1 MKSFK
6 LFKESI
12 IDIPRRTFAPAV
24 FDDEDTNNPKI
35 KDSVLRLITEQF
47 KEFESEYP
55 ILKYSLI
62 GSILTKR
69 YRNDADLDIN
79 VLFDVPEDK
88 QEDER
93 LRLSKQFLSA
103 KNPDNIQG
111 KLIPGT
117 KHPINYYFI
126 TDEKTYDDQ
135 NKKADAVFDIKGQS
149 FVKRPDEFD
158 FNPNLYLKDF
168 QKQVDKI
175 DMLKGELKRDI
186 IDYDELTE
194 LKPGE
199 IKNLEKRISNK
210 LNEIEK
216 DIQDLTDIGDKV
228 DVERRAAFDTD
239 MTPDEIKTYSIK
251 NRLPANVVYKM
262 LEKYHYLTFL
272 KKCKKILDD
281 DKVTDSE
288 IDSLKSVDDAQSEAR
303 VVGEALDKGAK
314 LIFAFGRFNPPTTG
328 HAKLMKEVITQ
339 ARKNNANHIVYAS
352 ASTDK
357 RSNPLDVKTKVKFM
371 KKMFPD
377 NKIMAAG
384 GTQRTF
390 IEVLKFYNKMYGNI
404 IMIAGSDRVSEFQK
418 LTDKYNGKEYN
429 YKSIKVV
436 SSGERDPD
444 AEGVTGM
451 SASKMRDMAKN
462 GDDKNFKKGV
472 PNLSDSDASSL
483 FNAVRKGMGITG
495 RNYPLIKSSF
505 TEFLNNDL
513 REEYHQERIFNV
525 GDIIEHMDGSMGMIV
540 RRGSNYVSYESDG
553 LIKKAWLYDIQSLEE
568 EPRIPRK
575 KGQPAGSDKHS
586 DLYTD
591 ENPKGTIQGLG
602 FKDVATAKASINK
615 IKNSGKTHAHK
626 IQAAVA
632 MEQRAKEMGK
642 TAEATVYRKY
652 IDEMKKK
659 TKEMQKESVS
669 QREVNDLEKFADRI
683 LKKYDVDIEF
693 TKHFVDR
700 MNDPRN
706 NPTIKVSELQK
717 FFKKIQRNKATNI
730 INNPDIEAVLKD
742 MSTNLNLPVI
752 IKKKGNEFEVTNKTI
767 MRKPN
772 FSTTSKVFKYES
784 YEIGTD
790 DYVQHTMKMTPGQPI
805 QNFRKITDKITDK
818 DLQKFQ
824 NEGEIIDKYKKRFKE
839 DWKVELDKAIKRMK
853 EEL

>member
-1 MKSFK
+1 MKSFR

-12 IDIPRRTFAPAV
+12 IDIPRRTYAPAV
-24 FDDEDTNNPKI
+24 FDDEDTSNPKI
-35 KDSVLRLITEQF
+35 KDSVIRLITEQF

-79 VLFDVPEDK
+79 VLFDVPEEK
-88 QEDER
+88 QEEER
-93 LRLSKQFLSA
+93 LRLSKKYLASS
-103 KNPDNIQG
+103 NPDNIQG

-117 KHPINYYFI
+117 QHPINYYFI
-126 TDEKTYDDQ
+126 TDEKTYDEQ
-135 NKKADAVFDIKGQS
+135 NEKADAVFDIKGQS
-149 FVKRPDEFD
+149 FVKRPEEFD

-199 IKNLEKRISNK
+199 IKDLEKRISNK
-210 LNEIEK
+210 LGEIEK
-216 DIQDLTDIGDKV
+216 DIQDLTDIGNKV
-228 DVERRAAFDTD
+228 DLERRAAFDTD

-281 DKVTDSE
+281 GKVTDSE

-303 VVGEALDKGAK
+303 VVGEALDKSAK

-328 HAKLMKEVITQ
+328 HAKLMKEVIVQ

-357 RSNPLDVKTKVKFM
+357 RSNPLDVNTKVRFL
-371 KKMFPD
+371 KKMFPQ
-377 NKIMAAG
+377 NNIKAAG

-390 IEVLKFYNKMYGNI
+390 MEILKFFDKMYGEV
-404 IMIAGSDRVSEFQK
+404 IMVAGSDRQRAFQE
-418 LTDKYNGKEYN
+418 LADKYNGRDYN
-429 YKSIKVV
+429 YKKVTVV

-444 AEGVTGM
+444 AEGVAGM
-451 SASKMRDMAKN
+451 SASKMREMAKN
-462 GDDKNFKKGV
+462 NDYRNFKTGV
-472 PNLSDSDASSL
+472 TGLSDRDTKEL
-483 FNAVRKGMGITG
+483 FNAVKKGMGIREG
-495 RNYPLIKSSF
+495 YVESF
-505 TEFLNNDL
+505 TNFL
-513 REEYHQERIFNV
+513 REEYHQENIFNV
-525 GDIIEHMDGSMGMIV
+525 GDVVEHIDGSMGVIV
-540 RRGSNYVSYESDG
+540 RRGSNYVSYETEG
-553 LIKKAWLYDIQSLEE
+553 LIKKAWLYDLKSLEE
-568 EPRIPRK
+568 APRIPRK

-591 ENPKGTIQGLG
+591 ENPKGTIHGLG
-602 FKDVATAKASINK
+602 FKDVATAKASITK

-642 TAEATVYRKY
+642 KAEAAVYRKY

-659 TKEMQKESVS
+659 TKEMQKEDVT
-669 QREVNDLEKFADRI
+669 QREINDLERFADRI
-683 LKKYDVDIEF
+683 LKKYGVDIEF
-693 TKHFVDR
+693 TRHFVDR
-700 MNDPRN
+700 MNDTRN
-706 NPTIKVSELQK
+706 SPAIKVSELQK

-790 DYVQHTMKMTPGQPI
+790 DYVQHTMKVTPGQPI
-805 QNFRKITDKITDK
+805 QNFRKTTDKITDK

-839 DWKVELDKAIKRMK
+839 NWKVELDKAVERMK

>member
-1 MKSFK
+1 MKSFR

-12 IDIPRRTFAPAV
+12 IDIPRRTYAPAV
-24 FDDEDTNNPKI
+24 FDDEDTSNPKI
-35 KDSVLRLITEQF
+35 KDSVVRLITEQF

-79 VLFDVPEDK
+79 VLFDVPEEK
-88 QEDER
+88 QEEER
-93 LRLSKQFLSA
+93 LRLSKKYLASS
-103 KNPDNIQG
+103 NPDNIQG

-117 KHPINYYFI
+117 QHPINYYFI
-126 TDEKTYDDQ
+126 TDEKTYDEQ
-135 NKKADAVFDIKGQS
+135 NEKADAVFDIKGQS
-149 FVKRPDEFD
+149 FVKRPEEFD

-199 IKNLEKRISNK
+199 IKDLEKRISNK
-210 LNEIEK
+210 LGEIEK
-216 DIQDLTDIGDKV
+216 DIQDLTDIGNKV
-228 DVERRAAFDTD
+228 DLERRAAFDTD

-281 DKVTDSE
+281 GKVTDSE

-303 VVGEALDKGAK
+303 AVGEALDKSAK

-328 HAKLMKEVITQ
+328 HAKLMKEVIAQ

-357 RSNPLDVKTKVKFM
+357 RKNPLDVNTKVKFL
-371 KKMFPD
+371 KKMFPQ
-377 NKIMAAG
+377 NNIKAAG

-390 IEVLKFYNKMYGNI
+390 MEILKFFDKMYGEV
-404 IMIAGSDRVSEFQK
+404 IMVAGSDRIRDFQT
-418 LTDKYNGKEYN
+418 LADRYNGRDYN
-429 YKSIKVV
+429 YKKVTVV

-444 AEGVTGM
+444 AEGVSGM
-451 SASKMRDMAKN
+451 SASKMREMAKN
-462 GDDKNFKKGV
+462 NDYRNFKLGV
-472 PNLSDSDASSL
+472 TGLSDRDTKEL
-483 FNAVRKGMGITG
+483 FNAVKKGMGIREG
-495 RNYPLIKSSF
+495 YVESF
-505 TEFLNNDL
+505 TNFL
-513 REEYHQERIFNV
+513 REEYHQENIFNV
-525 GDIIEHMDGSMGMIV
+525 GDIVEHVDGSMGVIV
-540 RRGSNYVSYESDG
+540 RRGSNYVSYETEG
-553 LIKKAWLYDIQSLEE
+553 LIKKAWLYDLKSLEE
-568 EPRIPRK
+568 APRIPRK

-591 ENPKGTIQGLG
+591 ENPKGTIHGLG
-602 FKDVATAKASINK
+602 FKDVATAKASITK

-642 TAEATVYRKY
+642 KAEAAIYRAY
-652 IDEMKKK
+652 IEQMKKK

-669 QREVNDLEKFADRI
+669 QREINDLERFADRI
-683 LKKYDVDIEF
+683 LKKYGVDIEF
-693 TKHFVDR
+693 TRHFVDR
-700 MNDPRN
+700 MNDTRN
-706 NPTIKVSELQK
+706 SPAIKVSELQK

-730 INNPDIEAVLKD
+730 RNNPDIEAVLKD

-752 IKKKGNEFEVTNKTI
+752 IRKKGNEFEVTNKTI

-790 DYVQHTMKMTPGQPI
+790 DYTQHTMKMTPGQPI
-805 QNFRKITDKITDK
+805 QNFRKTNDKITYK
-818 DLQKFQ
+818 DLKKFK
-824 NEGEIIDKYKKRFKE
+824 NEGGTIDKYKKRFNKE
-839 DWKVELDKAIKRMK
+839 
-853 EEL
+853 